1 MKVPAHLYFRP
12 LSARRHPVRKGR
24 SRTLYFFIHT
34 FFHTLI
40 QGLNHSP
47 MKVPLRFAF
56 TPGAHS
62 AQIGET
68 ISFCLASMVKCT
80 CSRCEFWGKSS
91 IFVLLLYNKGSIA
104 TYGPSRAVIRAAQV
118 VCLMLED
125 TVD

>member
-1 MKVPAHLYFRP
+1 
-12 LSARRHPVRKGR
+12 
-24 SRTLYFFIHT
+24 
-34 FFHTLI
+34 
-40 QGLNHSP
+40 
-47 MKVPLRFAF
+47 MKVPLLFAF

-68 ISFCLASMVKCT
+68 ISFCLASMVKYA